1 MDRQMDKDSYRD
13 AKMNLKM
20 IFNHIPNQTLYQQI
34 TGLSISIVV
43 NFVKLRQGN
52 YCDDKQEDFYIK
64 IAKHGLQLQVM
75 TQVAFKQNLD
85 HTQWPPDNARFD
97 YDDTSPIHH
106 LVMKSVKQ

>member
-1 MDRQMDKDSYRD
+1 MDRRIERQMDKDPYRD
-13 AKMNLKM
+13 AKKNLKM

-75 TQVAFKQNLD
+75 TQVAKLKSK
-85 HTQWPPDNARFD
+85 FD
-97 YDDTSPIHH
+97 IGVRS
-106 LVMKSVKQ
+106 K